1 MELTSGT
8 SLQGGKYRIISSLG
22 QGGFGI
28 TYLAEHT
35 TLGAHVCIKEFF
47 IKDFCNR
54 SDDGS
59 VISVVSENSRA
70 DIDGFKRKFLDE
82 ARKLYKIKH
91 NHIVS
96 VTDLF
101 EENNTAYYVMDY
113 IEGETL
119 QSRINREGALSESD
133 ARRYICEVAEALRY
147 IHENSMLH
155 LDIKPGNIMV
165 RSNGDTA
172 IVIDFGLAK
181 HYDPETGHQTT
192 TYLGAQS
199 PGYAPFEQ
207 GLSGGGVKMFC
218 PATDIYS
225 LGATLFALVTGVRP
239 PEAATIPNEG
249 LPELP
254 AHLMPSTRE
263 AITRAMEYG
272 IKSRPQS
279 IDEFLSILDNASDR
293 VATNREATVVDTPY
307 TNQVTPSV
315 VKVDADDC
323 DGNAQLKIKSAVDRH
338 FEQATKLGIVLG
350 TDKHSTLYTEISL
363 SDRRIAQIVSNHKNL
378 GQLTIYADTPEM
390 VAAFTHIVV
399 DNALTIRPN
408 KMEVWGNNSDK
419 IASLITR
426 LVTECDSKISPD
438 TITIKNSTTNTKP
451 LKKELSL
458 VILPVLLGMGIYASI
473 SYYFD
478 QHYGDYK
485 FKAELVS
492 HMWTWLVCCLP
503 LPILCGV
510 FSMLFQKHNNSINT
524 LHNHIAEI
532 VFILYIIIVIIKY
545 YFVVN
550 NLEYYTWI
558 GYRYSP
564 GLEHPNFAI
573 KISEALFIF
582 AISKSYL
589 LYRSKN
595 LKQYFLP
602 LISFIPCLLLGLIFY
617 VDSEILGV
625 DSDLTHLFFN
635 FDNVMYSSSWGG
647 LLAITFISWAWSYI
661 HIKHK
666 YSEYTE

>member
-1 MELTSGT
+1 MELTSGA

-147 IHENSMLH
+147 IHEKSMLH

-181 HYDPETGHQTT
+181 HYDPKTGHQTT

-239 PEAATIPNEG
+239 PEAAAIPNEG

-279 IDEFLSILDNASDR
+279 INEFLSILDNASDR
-293 VATNREATVVDTPY
+293 VAANREETVVDTPS
-307 TNQVTPSV
+307 TNQVTPSA

-350 TDKHSTLYTEISL
+350 TDKYSTLYTEISL
-363 SDRRIAQIVSNHKNL
+363 SGRRIAQIVSNYKNL
-378 GQLTIYADTPEM
+378 GQLTIYADTPEI

-426 LVTECDSKISPD
+426 LVTECDSKVSPN

-458 VILPVLLGMGIYASI
+458 VILAVLLGMGIYALI
-473 SYYFD
+473 TYFLIETFD
-478 QHYGDYK
+478 KYK
-485 FKAELVS
+485 FEVVS
-492 HMWTWLVCCLP
+492 SLWTWVVCTLP
-503 LPILCGV
+503 LPIICCV
-510 FSMLFQKHNNSINT
+510 VVMLYKKYKDINFAKY
-524 LHNHIAEI
+524 NHYAEAL
-532 VFILYIIIVIIKY
+532 FLLYIAIISLKY
-545 YFVVN
+545 YFILDSPDN
-550 NLEYYTWI
+550 YYYDEYCGTFLPSYIDSPSYT
-558 GYRYSP
+558 
-564 GLEHPNFAI
+564 FAMRLFI
-573 KISEALFIF
+573 ALFMF
-582 AISKSYL
+582 ALIKSYIL
-589 LYRSKN
+589 FRDEK
-595 LKQYFLP
+595 KMMYFLP
-602 LISFIPCLLLGLIFY
+602 LLSFIPGIPLFCWGWIFEPDFVY
-617 VDSEILGV
+617 YPSWSG
-625 DSDLTHLFFN
+625 LFF
-635 FDNVMYSSSWGG
+635 S
-647 LLAITFISWAWSYI
+647 ATFTIWACSYI
-661 HIKHK
+661 YVKHK
-666 YSEYTE
+666 YSQYTE

>member
-1 MELTSGT
+1 MELTSGA

-181 HYDPETGHQTT
+181 HYDPKTGHQTT

-225 LGATLFALVTGVRP
+225 LGATLFALVTAVRP
-239 PEAATIPNEG
+239 PEAAAIPNEG

-263 AITRAMEYG
+263 AITRAMEYS

-279 IDEFLSILDNASDR
+279 IDEFLSIINAQSANVHQHAADI
-293 VATNREATVVDTPY
+293 VATPLADNEATR
-307 TNQVTPSV
+307 VTASTSN
-315 VKVDADDC
+315 
-323 DGNAQLKIKSAVDRH
+323 GSSTLKI
-338 FEQATKLGIVLG
+338 EQGI
-350 TDKHSTLYTEISL
+350 D
-363 SDRRIAQIVSNHKNL
+363 
-378 GQLTIYADTPEM
+378 
-390 VAAFTHIVV
+390 
-399 DNALTIRPN
+399 ALTIKRQYRRELILVLFAEVLAFVCSGLDFFTAPLLPGTVSFLLALFVKHSRTNINLWN
-408 KMEVWGNNSDK
+408 KVFD
-419 IASLITR
+419 
-426 LVTECDSKISPD
+426 
-438 TITIKNSTTNTKP
+438 
-451 LKKELSL
+451 
-458 VILPVLLGMGIYASI
+458 IL
-473 SYYFD
+473 F
-478 QHYGDYK
+478 
-485 FKAELVS
+485 
-492 HMWTWLVCCLP
+492 
-503 LPILCGV
+503 
-510 FSMLFQKHNNSINT
+510 
-524 LHNHIAEI
+524 
-532 VFILYIIIVIIKY
+532 YIII
-545 YFVVN
+545 
-550 NLEYYTWI
+550 
-558 GYRYSP
+558 
-564 GLEHPNFAI
+564 
-573 KISEALFIF
+573 LFIF
-582 AISKSYL
+582 RDTTITHFETDESKYTLLFNNMLYSFLAYTCIKSFL
-589 LYRSKN
+589 LYKEHSI
-595 LKQYFLP
+595 YSASIYYPIFA
-602 LISFIPCLLLGLIFY
+602 FIPA
-617 VDSEILGV
+617 
-625 DSDLTHLFFN
+625 LFFEYLIIPN
-635 FDNVMYSSSWGG
+635 AGASINISDYYGAALNIT
-647 LLAITFISWAWSYI
+647 AILWVTIYLYVKRNIQLS
-661 HIKHK
+661 KLQ
-666 YSEYTE
+666 

>member
-1 MELTSGT
+1 MELTSGV

-59 VISVVSENSRA
+59 VFSVVSENSRA

-119 QSRINREGALSESD
+119 QGRINREGALSESD

-263 AITRAMEYG
+263 AITCAMEYG

-279 IDEFLSILDNASDR
+279 IDEFLSILDNTSDR
-293 VATNREATVVDTPY
+293 VAGNREDTVVDTPY
-307 TNQVTPSV
+307 TNHVTPSV

-323 DGNAQLKIKSAVDRH
+323 NGNAQLKIKSAVDRH

-350 TDKHSTLYTEISL
+350 TDKYSTLYTEISL

-378 GQLTIYADTPEM
+378 GQLTIYADTPEI

-426 LVTECDSKISPD
+426 LVTECDSKISPN
-438 TITIKNSTTNTKP
+438 TITIKNSTTNSKP

-458 VILPVLLGMGIYASI
+458 VILASL
-473 SYYFD
+473 
-478 QHYGDYK
+478 
-485 FKAELVS
+485 LVS
-492 HMWTWLVCCLP
+492 AFYICKVLSIFP
-503 LPILCGV
+503 LPSLPDWAKMHVWIASPIYCGV
-510 FSMLFQKHNNSINT
+510 FVMLFQRYKTAKEAIT
-524 LHNHIAEI
+524 NHLTELSLLLVICITAI
-532 VFILYIIIVIIKY
+532 VLIEDLKENVAVSYPYGFANLLFV
-545 YFVVN
+545 YFC
-550 NLEYYTWI
+550 L
-558 GYRYSP
+558 
-564 GLEHPNFAI
+564 F
-573 KISEALFIF
+573 FIF
-582 AISKSYL
+582 SSIKSYL
-589 LYRSKN
+589 LYRNNKEPGC
-595 LKQYFLP
+595 FAP
-602 LISFIPCLLLGLIFY
+602 LYSFIPGFAVIISLYFDLYETVRHFSHYYYQFSYEWFLHSLI
-617 VDSEILGV
+617 
-625 DSDLTHLFFN
+625 LFL
-635 FDNVMYSSSWGG
+635 V
-647 LLAITFISWAWSYI
+647 TFILWAYLFTRA
-661 HIKHK
+661 K
-666 YSEYTE
+666 YKCTKTTM

>member
-8 SLQGGKYRIISSLG
+8 ALQGGKYRIISSLG

-47 IKDFCNR
+47 LKEFCNR

-70 DIDGFKRKFLDE
+70 DIEGFKRKFLDE

-96 VTDLF
+96 VSDLF

-207 GLSGGGVKMFC
+207 GLSGGVRMFC

-239 PEAATIPNEG
+239 PEAAAIPNEG

-254 AHLMPSTRE
+254 AHLMPSTRK
-263 AITRAMEYG
+263 AITRAMEYS

-279 IDEFLSILDNASDR
+279 IDEFLSIINAQSANAHQHAADIVVTPLADN
-293 VATNREATVVDTPY
+293 EATR
-307 TNQVTPSV
+307 VTASTS
-315 VKVDADDC
+315 
-323 DGNAQLKIKSAVDRH
+323 NSSSTLKI
-338 FEQATKLGIVLG
+338 EQGI
-350 TDKHSTLYTEISL
+350 D
-363 SDRRIAQIVSNHKNL
+363 
-378 GQLTIYADTPEM
+378 
-390 VAAFTHIVV
+390 
-399 DNALTIRPN
+399 ALTI
-408 KMEVWGNNSDK
+408 K
-419 IASLITR
+419 R
-426 LVTECDSKISPD
+426 LYR
-438 TITIKNSTTNTKP
+438 
-451 LKKELSL
+451 KELIL
-458 VILPVLLGMGIYASI
+458 VLSAEVLIFVCSGLDFFTTPFPFMVVSWLLLFFVKHSRANINLWNKVFDILFFIIILFFIFPNSIDDTLLFNNLLYSFLTYTCIKSFLLYKEHSIYSASI
-473 SYYFD
+473 YYPIFAFIPALCFEYLIIPNAGAGINISNY
-478 QHYGDYK
+478 YG
-485 FKAELVS
+485 AALNITS
-492 HMWTWLVCCLP
+492 
-503 LPILCGV
+503 ILW
-510 FSMLFQKHNNSINT
+510 
-524 LHNHIAEI
+524 
-532 VFILYIIIVIIKY
+532 VIIYLTEKR
-545 YFVVN
+545 N
-550 NLEYYTWI
+550 IQL
-558 GYRYSP
+558 
-564 GLEHPNFAI
+564 
-573 KISEALFIF
+573 
-582 AISKSYL
+582 SKL
-589 LYRSKN
+589 
-595 LKQYFLP
+595 Q
-602 LISFIPCLLLGLIFY
+602 
-617 VDSEILGV
+617 
-625 DSDLTHLFFN
+625 
-635 FDNVMYSSSWGG
+635 
-647 LLAITFISWAWSYI
+647 
-661 HIKHK
+661 
-666 YSEYTE
+666 